1 MMKIKTK
8 GERAFGV
15 FNIIFLALLAFIT
28 LYPFVYIISVS
39 LSSAMYVNMGEVW
52 FLPKG
57 FTLASYQKALARS
70 GLVVAYLNSF
80 YYMIVGTAISMVLTV
95 FGAYPLSKKRLY
107 GKKIMN
113 LLVVFTMWFGAGM
126 VPMYLNYKSLGLLD
140 TRLAILLSVSA
151 YNFILMRTYF
161 MSIPDA
167 LEEASKIDGA
177 SDFQVLVKV
186 YLPLSL
192 PSIATVSLF
201 YAIGQWNSY
210 FWPMI
215 LLRDESKIP
224 LQVLLKKFVVDMTSR
239 LDELEYGVDATNMSE
254 DGIIYSTMVLA
265 IVPMLIIYPFA
276 QKYFV
281 KGVMVG
287 SVKG

>member
-1 MMKIKTK
+1 MKIRTK
-8 GERAFGV
+8 GEKVFDV
-15 FNIIFLALLAFIT
+15 FNTIFLALVAFIT
-28 LYPFVYIISVS
+28 IYPFIYIVSVS
-39 LSSAMYVNMGEVW
+39 FSGAMYVNMGDVW

-57 FTLASYQKALARS
+57 FTLASYQKTLARS
-70 GLVVAYLNSF
+70 GLVMAYLNSF
-80 YYMIVGTAISMVLTV
+80 YYMFVGTAVGMVLTIL
-95 FGAYPLSKKRLY
+95 GAYPLSKKRLY
-107 GKKIMN
+107 GKKVMN
-113 LLVVFTMWFGAGM
+113 LLVVFTMWFNAGI
-126 VPMYLNYKSLGLLD
+126 VPTYLNTKSLGLLD
-140 TRLAILLSVSA
+140 TRLAIVLVCSA

-177 SDFQVLVKV
+177 SDFQVLIKV

-201 YAIGQWNSY
+201 YAISQWNSY

-239 LDELEYGVDATNMSE
+239 LDQLEYGVDATSVSE